1 MQVDVATVATDALGS
16 VGAASSFALIEE
28 APEATKKPSR

>member
-1 MQVDVATVATDALGS
+1 MQVELATVATDAFGS

-28 APEATKKPSR
+28 APEATRKLSR